1 MKYQPR
7 NGLSVPTITVVDDGG
22 RVIAEDQRR
31 ITRYVIQDGFG
42 ADIVFGNGTTGEWN
56 RITNRERQHVIEIT
70 VDDVSN
76 VNRLLSE
83 SGTRP
88 VEAWV
93 GINGSGRRETL
104 DNLDQAL
111 HIGADAVV
119 IAPLAIDDLNESDIV
134 RFFLRDIADLIYSSR
149 KDLPVF
155 LYDNA
160 DIAAPGRSSHI
171 RTRMVKELSRLE
183 FIAGIKVS
191 ASRKVLGN
199 YTKAALHFKQPGEF
213 GIYIGN
219 AMLIFDWYV
228 PGSGFLGRIREG
240 WRDYLLHDAL
250 PIGVVSGPGNAQ
262 PREWK
267 KAWRACWSGD
277 TERIAEYHRRFNHFE
292 EMCGFSGASGYGRKT
307 IACIKAALVMDGV
320 ISSPLVANGT
330 RNLESTEATRF
341 DAAWREYRQWASEDE
356 THRSPVHDPAPLPK

>member
-1 MKYQPR
+1 MKYQPP
-7 NGLSVPTITVVDDGG
+7 NGLSVPTITVLDDSG

-42 ADIVFGNGTTGEWN
+42 ADVVFGSGTTGEWN
-56 RITNRERQHVIEIT
+56 RIVNRERQRVIELT
-70 VDDVSN
+70 VDEVGIA
-76 VNRLLSE
+76 NRELAKHRI
-83 SGTRP
+83 RP
-88 VEAWV
+88 VQAWV

-104 DNLDQAL
+104 HNLDQAL

-134 RFFLRDIADLIYSSR
+134 KFFLRDIADLIYSSR
-149 KDLPVF
+149 RDLPVF

-160 DIAAPGRSSHI
+160 DIAAAGRSPHI

-183 FIAGIKVS
+183 CVAGIKVS

-228 PGSGFLGRIREG
+228 PRSGFLGRVREG
-240 WRDYLLHDAL
+240 WRDFLLHDAL

-267 KAWRACWSGD
+267 KAWHACWSGD
-277 TERIAEYHRRFNHFE
+277 SERMAQYHDRFTHFE
-292 EMCGFSGASGYGRKT
+292 EMCGFVSGVTPVRKT
-307 IACIKAALVMDGV
+307 IACIKTALAMDGV
-320 ISSPLVANGT
+320 ISSALVADGT
-330 RNLESTEATRF
+330 RKLDAAESARF
-341 DAAWREYRQWASEDE
+341 GDAWREYRVWSSEDIDHGLRIDE
-356 THRSPVHDPAPLPK
+356 PTTLRK

>member
-1 MKYQPR
+1 MKYQPPK
-7 NGLSVPTITVVDDGG
+7 GLSVPTVTALDDSG

-31 ITRYVIQDGFG
+31 IIRHVIHDGFG
-42 ADIVFGNGTTGEWN
+42 ADVVFGIGTTGEWN
-56 RITNRERQHVIEIT
+56 RLENRERQRVSELT
-70 VDDVSN
+70 VDEVRI
-76 VNRLLSE
+76 VNHELSQR
-83 SGTRP
+83 GVRP

-111 HIGADAVV
+111 QIGADAVV

-134 RFFLRDIADLIYSSR
+134 RFFLRDIADLLDSSQR
-149 KDLPVF
+149 HLPVF

-160 DIAAPGRSSHI
+160 DIAARGRSAHI

-183 FIAGIKVS
+183 WVAGIKVS
-191 ASRKVLGN
+191 ASRTVLGN

-228 PGSGFLGRIREG
+228 PRSGFLGRIREG

-250 PIGVVSGPGNAQ
+250 PIGVVSGPANAQ
-262 PREWK
+262 PKEWK
-267 KAWRACWSGD
+267 TAWRACWSGD
-277 TERIAEYHRRFNHFE
+277 SERISEYRTMFTRFE
-292 EMCGFSGASGYGRKT
+292 DICSFSSSGRPVRKT
-307 IACIKAALVMDGV
+307 IACVKEALAIDGV
-320 ISSPLVANGT
+320 VSSSLVAEGT
-330 RNLESTEATRF
+330 QALTSAEASQFRARYLAYRKLESGVA
-341 DAAWREYRQWASEDE
+341 E
-356 THRSPVHDPAPLPK
+356 TQDGERVGSPQRT